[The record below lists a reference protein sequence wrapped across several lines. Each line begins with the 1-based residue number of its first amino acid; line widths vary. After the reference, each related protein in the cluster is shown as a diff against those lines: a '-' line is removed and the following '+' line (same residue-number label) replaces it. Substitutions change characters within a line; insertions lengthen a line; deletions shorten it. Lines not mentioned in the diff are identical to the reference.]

1 MDKRVVITGIGIVSA
16 NGLDTE
22 TFWKNLFLGKSYVA
36 YDEHMNAIGAKS
48 KVNCKIN
55 DFNWE
60 VLSKNMGT
68 KI

>member
-36 YDEHMNAIGAKS
+36 YDEHMNS
-48 KVNCKIN
+48 
-55 DFNWE
+55 
-60 VLSKNMGT
+60 SY
-68 KI
+68 